1 MDVYPRIDQKII
13 LHTLNEIKIIGN
25 VNVTG
30 RTLKAFLTDNTPFIV
45 VYKYKIN
52 IPEDQ
57 ETLILNKDQIRYIE
71 TINDTQKPAGGNW
84 KKLTVQVTEKLSM
97 AGEVDITG
105 YDRLSDFIQDQDD
118 TFFKILLSADKKDK
132 YKIIYVSRSNL
143 IWFTTKDN

>member
-13 LHTLNEIKIIGN
+13 LHTLSEIKIVGN

-30 RTLKAFLTDNTPFIV
+30 RTLKELFREITPFIV
-45 VYKYKIN
+45 IYKYKIN

-57 ETLILNKDQIRYIE
+57 ETLILNKNQIRYIE
-71 TINDTQKPAGGNW
+71 TINDTQKPAGGKW

-105 YDRLSDFIQDQDD
+105 YDRLSDFIQNQDD
-118 TFFKILLSADKKDK
+118 TFFEILLSADKKNQ
-132 YKIIYVSRSNL
+132 YKTIYVSRSNL
-143 IWFTTKDN
+143 IWFKTKDN